1 MMPTASDALASARQR
16 PPATAPPGG
25 GPSAGSVDGSG
36 GAVVT
41 AAEGA
46 SVPEDRVVVAGKVN
60 FTIMYAAHDA
70 FTRDLRRLRNACTT
84 GRAFTPHT
92 AATWARFKT
101 QLQIHHRA
109 EDARYPASS
118 AAAYRAVPGAGVE
131 LLQGVGRTPML
142 EDPQMTGTLLLDFAA
157 AAAHR
162 S

>member
-1 MMPTASDALASARQR
+1 
-16 PPATAPPGG
+16 
-25 GPSAGSVDGSG
+25 
-36 GAVVT
+36 VT

-46 SVPEDRVVVAGKVN
+46 PVPEDRVVVAGKVN

-84 GRAFTPHT
+84 GRAITPHT

-109 EDARYPASS
+109 EDVTPT
-118 AAAYRAVPGAGVE
+118 AVPGARVE
-131 LLQGVGRTPML
+131 LLKGVGHTPML
-142 EDPQMTGTLLLDFAA
+142 EDPQTTGTLLLDFAA
-157 AAAHR
+157 AAAHP